1 MKPHSITKAHI
12 VAMFMPWRERK
23 LAPKTQRQYN
33 GRLRY
38 LLRFLGVA
46 ERLVQTIPHI
56 KAVAP
61 RGVIVQREVIEQV
74 LGAAPPHLRLY
85 LLLCSDTCIRSGTV
99 VQLTEQNW
107 NPETEQLCITTK
119 ANAVVTLPTSERL
132 ARLIREAV
140 AYPASPETP
149 LVQRLGG
156 PVTRWR
162 GHAYGRQLKM
172 LLKNLG
178 LPAFTS
184 HDLRRSQAR
193 RMYETTKDLRLA
205 QAILG
210 HSNIAST
217 FYYLMPHIK
226 QVTREQITVAAQE
239 AETA

>member
-1 MKPHSITKAHI
+1 MKSHTITKANI
-12 VAMFMPWRERK
+12 VAMYMPWRERN

-38 LLRFLGVA
+38 LLRFLGVQ
-46 ERLVQTIPHI
+46 ERLVQIIPHI
-56 KAVAP
+56 KRVAP
-61 RGVIVQREVIEQV
+61 RGKIVQSEVLET
-74 LGAAPPHLRLY
+74 LLAKAPPHLRLY

-99 VQLTEQNW
+99 VQITEQNW
-107 NPETEQLCITTK
+107 NPATEQLCITTK

-132 ARLIREAV
+132 ARLLREAV
-140 AYPASPETP
+140 AYPAPPETP

-172 LLKNLG
+172 LLANLG
-178 LPAFTS
+178 LEPFTS

-193 RMYETTKDLRLA
+193 RMYESTKDLRLA

-217 FYYLMPHIK
+217 FHYLMPHIK
-226 QVTREQITVAAQE
+226 QVTREQV
-239 AETA
+239 ETASREAVTA